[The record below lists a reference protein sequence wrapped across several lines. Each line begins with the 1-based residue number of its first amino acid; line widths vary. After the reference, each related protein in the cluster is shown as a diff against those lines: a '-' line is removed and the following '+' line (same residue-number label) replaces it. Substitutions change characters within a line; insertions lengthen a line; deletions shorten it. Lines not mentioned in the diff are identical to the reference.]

1 MKAGKIMFSDIDSDK
16 KKFIAQHALQNK
28 ENLLLSLDIYNSFE
42 EVMNNLVSNFLK
54 ELKKQLL
61 ESLGNEWEIKVPFE
75 NDNVF
80 GRGKVELTIWKK
92 LWKEKNTVCFNNDRT
107 RLDYFTFYVWR
118 EAKTPTRGITETLNT
133 KFIKGYKY
141 GEYIDWY
148 VYVDKKYANWLDE
161 DTISLLYD
169 KKEMLEYFKDNLL
182 KIAKIVE
189 PIIDKKFKL

>member
-1 MKAGKIMFSDIDSDK
+1 MKAVKIMLSDIDSDK

-42 EVMNNLVSNFLK
+42 EVMNNLVSIFLN

-61 ESLGNEWEIKVPFE
+61 ENLGDEWEISLFFE
-75 NDNVF
+75 NNNVF
-80 GRGKVELTIWKK
+80 GKGEVGLEIWKK
-92 LWKEKNTVCFNNDRT
+92 LWKEKHVVAFSNDKTKLGDFN
-107 RLDYFTFYVWR
+107 FFVWR
-118 EAKTPTRGITETLNT
+118 EAKTPIRGITETLNT

-189 PIIDKKFKL
+189 PIIDKKFKV